1 MTELETAQ
9 SKESFKLRMRQFNEM
24 SELVEKQKHQRE
36 WKVADNK
43 QKLNTIIHQIDQS
56 NDPGNSD
63 NASR

>member
-1 MTELETAQ
+1 
-9 SKESFKLRMRQFNEM
+9 MRQFNEM

-56 NDPGNSD
+56 NDPGNSE
-63 NASR
+63 NASRQVNIV